1 MSFFDAE
8 ELIDCLRY
16 NLTLHDNSSAHLSAQ
31 IIQPPRRRAPAESLP
46 LELVLKGKAKKGGN
60 DDDEAD
66 DGWDCWLEQ
75 DEKRPLLRHLLGS
88 GRRLGRGGPS
98 DAFADSSTALN
109 ERVRAR
115 LMAKLADFEQRNVR
129 RIGTKQRPPTSKGG
143 EIRFEPRQI
152 TAAAA
157 AEDQE
162 EQPGTSGT
170 IKKGTNGR
178 HSSMTTRLLAETVA
192 VDDTCS
198 FVEFA
203 KFEAIP
209 NSPNSKRFAIVFP
222 LANCALTVHI
232 VRSARI
238 ADLIGLACHIYTRQQ
253 REPPCEHPA
262 QYDLFLAEEDSME
275 LDTEL
280 PPQDR
285 RRLVADCGFP
295 ALAMVARGDGRGGR
309 RRRSSKSSAIS
320 GRKPSLAD
328 GGGDNG
334 RRLQANIFLTDGRCY
349 AIQLDSLDVPL
360 KQLFD
365 YAMERKRADDQRL
378 FQDNAKHFLD
388 SDYVLETYDK
398 PGNALD
404 LANSLCSIGTHDFV
418 LLRLN
423 SARGDQMMSP
433 LAQQNGISF
442 SAVARQRPSLTQSR
456 SMINIASGRFGDLE
470 AGKKNTLKAANW
482 PSLTMSTVQSAS
494 AAKICQNHFL
504 QEHNQARNNAKA
516 SFNSMTTALNH
527 DISELRLAQFLHQQ
541 QCQREA
547 IVGNEKGIALGHY
560 AVNRMHRFKPKTPTR
575 LVLREHCLELV
586 PISTEQSME
595 NGHHKN
601 SAAILKRA
609 GQQIK
614 RIPWELVAAAE
625 VPPHSEQRSA
635 ARRTVRI
642 IWLCCSMSTKVE
654 KRLVHLQQQQLTAE
668 YIFAI
673 FKCCIWK
680 TLLIET
686 AGHEAWNIGVRL
698 SELLDH
704 RPSAVHALY
713 QHSSGASIRP
723 VVAAERAFGTI
734 KEQQHHRLTDA
745 QQQQNPITVSSSS
758 TTGGTMS
765 SSLLTMM
772 PTSAT
777 AQQLFT
783 SAGGGDFH
791 PETIS
796 TVSSSSTFPPF
807 SPATAEAD
815 QFIKDLPTDQRKQ
828 QQQKRHLNRLSAMLP
843 FPLKWPHNANK

>member
-46 LELVLKGKAKKGGN
+46 LELVLKGKAKNGGN
-60 DDDEAD
+60 DDDDEDD

-75 DEKRPLLRHLLGS
+75 DEKRPLLRHLLSS
-88 GRRLGRGGPS
+88 GRRFDRGGPS
-98 DAFADSSTALN
+98 DALADSSTALN

-129 RIGTKQRPPTSKGG
+129 RIGTKATQRPPTSRGG

-152 TAAAA
+152 TAAAE
-157 AEDQE
+157 EDQE

-170 IKKGTNGR
+170 IKMGTNGR

-222 LANCALTVHI
+222 LANCVLPVNI
-232 VRSARI
+232 VRPARI

-295 ALAMVARGDGRGGR
+295 ALAMVARGDGRGR
-309 RRRSSKSSAIS
+309 RRRSSKCSS
-320 GRKPSLAD
+320 GRKASLAD

-349 AIQLDSLDVPL
+349 AVQLDSLDVPL

-365 YAMERKRADDQRL
+365 YAMERKKADDQRL
-378 FQDNAKHFLD
+378 FQDNANHFLD
-388 SDYVLETYDK
+388 ADYVLETYDK
-398 PGNALD
+398 PGHALD

-423 SARGDQMMSP
+423 SARGDQLMSP
-433 LAQQNGISF
+433 LAQQNGICF
-442 SAVARQRPSLTQSR
+442 SAVAGQRPSLTQSR

-470 AGKKNTLKAANW
+470 AGKKRTLKAANW
-482 PSLTMSTVQSAS
+482 PPLTMSTVQSAS

-516 SFNSMTTALNH
+516 SFNSMTTALDH

-541 QCQREA
+541 QCQRGA
-547 IVGNEKGIALGHY
+547 IVGTEKGIALGQY
-560 AVNRMHRFKPKTPTR
+560 AVNRMHRFKPKTPAR
-575 LVLREHCLELV
+575 LVLREHCLEVV
-586 PISTEQSME
+586 PTATEQSME

-601 SAAILKRA
+601 SAAILKRG
-609 GQQIK
+609 GQQNK

-642 IWLCCSMSTKVE
+642 IWLCCSLSPKVQ

-723 VVAAERAFGTI
+723 VVAVERAFGTI
-734 KEQQHHRLTDA
+734 KQQQHHRLTDA
-745 QQQQNPITVSSSS
+745 QQQQNPIAPSSS
-758 TTGGTMS
+758 TT
-765 SSLLTMM
+765 
-772 PTSAT
+772 AT

-783 SAGGGDFH
+783 SASGDGHFH

-807 SPATAEAD
+807 SPATAKAD
-815 QFIKDLPTDQRKQ
+815 QFSKDLPTDQRKQ

-843 FPLKWPHNANK
+843 FPLKWPHNASK